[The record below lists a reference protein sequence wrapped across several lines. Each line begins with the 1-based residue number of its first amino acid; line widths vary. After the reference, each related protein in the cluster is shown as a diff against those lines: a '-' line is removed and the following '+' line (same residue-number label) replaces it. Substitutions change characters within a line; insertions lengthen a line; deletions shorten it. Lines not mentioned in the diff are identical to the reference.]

1 MYETSYYGTCV
12 TLLGAGDERG
22 GRLTSTKG
30 IHSCLLITVQEKPVT
45 CLLLHALEALC
56 QAGETA
62 VSWACL
68 LAKLVG
74 DEE

>member
-1 MYETSYYGTCV
+1 M
-12 TLLGAGDERG
+12 G

-30 IHSCLLITVQEKPVT
+30 IYSCLVDYGARETNDSG
-45 CLLLHALEALC
+45 LLLHALEALC
-56 QAGETA
+56 EADKTD

-68 LAKLVG
+68 LAKLVR